1 MIKHEHEGFV
11 VYEFP
16 YTLPDQDKVLDE
28 VHRLA
33 SYIKQGAR
41 TRDDILQIYKT
52 TKSKVSPGPG
62 VQVELHYSNGEYLSK
77 VPRLLGNKVLEFHN
91 TNFDR
96 KGEESFTHSWAYISH
111 PENKDSNFHT
121 HEFFSTMESQI
132 VTTWTITYYLEVPDN
147 CQDDEGKLLFS
158 TSGEDSN
165 ALKLFPKKN
174 TIYIFNGT
182 LSHKPEIAPNSTK
195 SRVVLAANVA
205 IPLKDKVLI

>member
-1 MIKHEHEGFV
+1 MIKHEHDGFV

-33 SYIKQGAR
+33 SYLRQGAR
-41 TRDDILQIYKT
+41 TRADMLELYKAS
-52 TKSKVSPGPG
+52 KSRIVPGPG
-62 VQVELHYSNGEYLSK
+62 IQVDLHYSNGEYLSK

-91 TNFDR
+91 NNFDR

-111 PENKDSNFHT
+111 PENKDTNFHT
-121 HEFFSTMESQI
+121 HEYFSPTDSHI

-147 CQDDEGKLLFS
+147 CQGDEGKLLFS

-182 LSHKPEIAPNSTK
+182 LSHRPDIAPNSTR
-195 SRVVLAANVA
+195 SRVVLAGNVA
-205 IPLKDKVLI
+205 IPLKDKVLF